1 MARGNRRE
9 RRSNP
14 ALPPA
19 SSLGQQLD
27 PAAALAAYEHV
38 RRGTHAKA
46 LRILQKEIDKLGGLD
61 SSPPFLIHA
70 YSTAHKGAADVS
82 ADRKIRARHF
92 RAAAEASRRAT
103 EAAPG
108 SAVLAHSY
116 AMVLLGAC
124 RDMDEDDALATYETI
139 IAECERAIH
148 IQEPSEPTLY
158 HLLPADSDR
167 HTTAGEALL
176 ADLRELQHLVS
187 TDLHRMRRYN
197 EIKLNVAEYLR
208 QQQHTSAAD
217 AAADV
222 PATSLAGPCADQSL
236 EQSCEVTEDSGKCK
250 AQCIV
255 PQVSADME
263 KSQKIQTPLDSDEFG
278 WNLSTSDAHPN
289 KQEEETPADVTVE
302 YHVRTNDEPNPKQ
315 FAEQPTSTSTPSEFG
330 NGTIPSDNVQIQ
342 DDDDYDRCFLEDL
355 CKSTAL
361 ISIAEEVHG
370 SCLKSSDDDKNCL
383 LNVIIQ
389 SLWHLRGFRDELLKT
404 SLRHKHV
411 GDPRVVS
418 CVVCS
423 LCHIFIE
430 SGKASKGIGEAVAP
444 TSLRMALST
453 SSLTETLFQM
463 EQMNDASE
471 VLEAILR
478 CVHDS
483 YTNVV
488 DCHAKSHENN
498 LGGSWDCAKS
508 DCIAHNIFG
517 ADVYTRINCSNCRLG
532 SRQLKRT
539 LFLHHI
545 NTGSL
550 QRAMR
555 MCPDNTFDDLLKT
568 VIMDGHITCDP
579 DVGGCGKSNHINHTL
594 SCSPHVFT
602 VVLEW
607 RTGNGS
613 VSDTLLSDILAAIGT
628 EIDISVIYPGTSP
641 RSKHSLVSVACFYNQ
656 RYICFAVDS
665 GQWVLYDDQT
675 AKVVGDWIQVLMMC
689 EEKEMQ
695 PLVLFFEGAN

>member
-14 ALPPA
+14 APHALPPA
-19 SSLGQQLD
+19 PSLQQLD

-61 SSPPFLIHA
+61 SSPPFLLHA
-70 YSTAHKGAADVS
+70 CSTAHKGAADVS

-92 RAAAEASRRAT
+92 RSAAEASRRAT

-116 AMVLLGAC
+116 AMILLGAC

-139 IAECERAIH
+139 IAECERGIH

-167 HTTAGEALL
+167 PTTAGEALL
-176 ADLRELQHLVS
+176 SDLRELQHLVF

-197 EIKLNVAEYLR
+197 EIKFKVAEYQR
-208 QQQHTSAAD
+208 QQQHTS

-236 EQSCEVTEDSGKCK
+236 KQSCEVTNDSGKCK
-250 AQCIV
+250 GHCIV

-278 WNLSTSDAHPN
+278 CNLSTSDAYPN
-289 KQEEETPADVTVE
+289 KQEEQTPADLTVE

-342 DDDDYDRCFLEDL
+342 DDDDYDKCFLEDL
-355 CKSTAL
+355 RKSIAL

-370 SCLKSSDDDKNCL
+370 SSLKSSDDDKNCL

-389 SLWHLRGFRDELLKT
+389 
-404 SLRHKHV
+404 
-411 GDPRVVS
+411 
-418 CVVCS
+418 
-423 LCHIFIE
+423 
-430 SGKASKGIGEAVAP
+430 
-444 TSLRMALST
+444 
-453 SSLTETLFQM
+453 
-463 EQMNDASE
+463 
-471 VLEAILR
+471 
-478 CVHDS
+478 
-483 YTNVV
+483 
-488 DCHAKSHENN
+488 
-498 LGGSWDCAKS
+498 
-508 DCIAHNIFG
+508 
-517 ADVYTRINCSNCRLG
+517 
-532 SRQLKRT
+532 
-539 LFLHHI
+539 
-545 NTGSL
+545 
-550 QRAMR
+550 
-555 MCPDNTFDDLLKT
+555 
-568 VIMDGHITCDP
+568 
-579 DVGGCGKSNHINHTL
+579 
-594 SCSPHVFT
+594 
-602 VVLEW
+602 
-607 RTGNGS
+607 
-613 VSDTLLSDILAAIGT
+613 
-628 EIDISVIYPGTSP
+628 
-641 RSKHSLVSVACFYNQ
+641 ACFYNQ